1 MLVIVGLIVFLVAGL
16 VAIVGM
22 QGNAGADHPPTENF
36 AVFGYHPTGSTGTL
50 FLLRIVVGV
59 VASLGVTGLFV
70 GAQRSASRAAD
81 ARRAAARFRRERAF
95 VNRDRDTR
103 LEHQQRADASP
114 TATSGEGLPNRR
126 RNPVMGS
133 RSRDRQPVNVG
144 QSARS
149 RGH

>member
-16 VAIVGM
+16 VAVVGM
-22 QGNAGADHPPTENF
+22 LGNAGADHPPTENF

-59 VASLGVTGLFV
+59 VASLGVTGLF

-81 ARRAAARFRRERAF
+81 VRRAAARFRRRRAF

-103 LEHQQRADASP
+103 LEHQQRSDNADKFDAAARTPEMAFSVGNGAHEP
-114 TATSGEGLPNRR
+114 ATPFAA
-126 RNPVMGS
+126 P
-133 RSRDRQPVNVG
+133 RSERPIG
-144 QSARS
+144 
-149 RGH
+149 